1 MPPNHI
7 CLNNLPGTRIDHR
20 RSHSISL
27 LGCRIGDNGITNVV
41 YVKIFITFRCI
52 LRDNS
57 IFKTCRL
64 ECGLPISYPCFNL
77 FSPLFRGRRIYI
89 KHDRFYRLY
98 DLSSFIFLYI
108 FRFWFQSPTMNEFP
122 FFHLLLLV
130 CKINM
135 LRGKKT
141 YTGVGETWFH
151 WNLG

>member
-1 MPPNHI
+1 MPPNHVS
-7 CLNNLPGTRIDHR
+7 LDNLSWTGINHGRPHC
-20 RSHSISL
+20 ISL
-27 LGCRIGDNGITNVV
+27 LGCRIGDDRITNVV
-41 YVKIFITFRCI
+41 YVKIFITFRSI

-64 ECGLPISYPCFNL
+64 KCGLPIPNSCFNL
-77 FSPLFRGRRIYI
+77 FSPLFRGRRINV

-98 DLSSFIFLYI
+98 SLSSFIFLYI

-141 YTGVGETWFH
+141 YTGVGETWLH
-151 WNLG
+151 RNLR